1 MKCVLNA
8 AACLLSGRVHC
19 IDYVETNISA
29 VCGGINKSCYI
40 CQY

>member
-8 AACLLSGRVHC
+8 AACLLSGRAHY
-19 IDYVETNISA
+19 IDYVEMNISA
-29 VCGGINKSCYI
+29 VCGGINKSWSI